1 MADLSNLTATEARTA
16 LINVYVKQYQNI
28 YVHINNGT
36 SLRNANDPIEVNTFN
51 TGNNFTYLARNNTI
65 YIVLAGTNF
74 TNQQPTIEI
83 YMKLLYFKDGVAPAV
98 LPPVVISNTIYNV
111 SYLNKSFFTEKAT
124 PQYQNYTLLAAIV
137 MGTLVFMVADCLM
150 KSPEDNKDFDILDNF

>member
-1 MADLSNLTATEARTA
+1 MR
-16 LINVYVKQYQNI
+16 
-28 YVHINNGT
+28 
-36 SLRNANDPIEVNTFN
+36 
-51 TGNNFTYLARNNTI
+51 
-65 YIVLAGTNF
+65 
-74 TNQQPTIEI
+74 
-83 YMKLLYFKDGVAPAV
+83 LLYLKDGVAPAV

-150 KSPEDNKDFDILDNF
+150 KSPDDNKDFDILDNF